1 VVTATASVCAFDVSA
16 TLVALIFTV
25 DGCGCVAGALYTPEV
40 LMVPTAAPP
49 PWMPFTVQITPV
61 FVLPVTVATY
71 FDEFPSITLAA
82 PLRLTDTTGAGGV
95 GGGAIRLTARLCDL
109 EESATLAA
117 VIVTVPVLELFAGAV

>member
-1 VVTATASVCAFDVSA
+1 MATASVCAFELSA
-16 TLVALIFTV
+16 ALVAVIFTV
-25 DGCGCVAGALYTPEV
+25 DGCGCLVGALYTPEV

-49 PWMPFTVQITPV
+49 PWIPLTVQITPV
-61 FVLPVTVATY
+61 FVLPVTIAAY

-82 PLRLTDTTGAGGV
+82 PLRVTDTTGAGGV
-95 GGGAIRLTARLCDL
+95 GGGAIRFTARLCDF